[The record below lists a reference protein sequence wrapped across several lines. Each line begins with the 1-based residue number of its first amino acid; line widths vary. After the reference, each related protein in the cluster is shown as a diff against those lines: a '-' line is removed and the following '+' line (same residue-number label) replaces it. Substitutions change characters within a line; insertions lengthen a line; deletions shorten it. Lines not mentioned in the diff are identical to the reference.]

1 MKGAAS
7 IIGRRF
13 FYLFDFQQRL
23 NYILPSITLETN
35 HRIMR
40 LRHLLIVAGVF
51 ALLMPDKVIAQDNE
65 ELHQTIEE
73 KTETI
78 FEQVVD
84 WRRHFH
90 EHPELSNR
98 EDETAAYIADYMRSL
113 GLKVETGIAHTGVV
127 AVLEGANPG
136 PVVGLRADIDALP
149 VRERTDVPFKST
161 KTTTYLGQEVG
172 VMHACGHDTHI
183 AMLMGAAKILT
194 DMKSELQGTV
204 KFIFQPAEEG
214 APPGEEGGA
223 ELMIE
228 EGVLQD
234 PDVDVI
240 FGQHINSQTEV
251 GTIRYRPEGTMAAA
265 DRFVI
270 TVKGKQTHG
279 STPWTGVD
287 PIVTSAKIIEGLQT
301 IISRQTELTK
311 AAAVI
316 SVGKINSGVRNNII
330 PEEAEMIGTIRTLDT
345 EMQETIH
352 NDIRHVAT
360 TIGESMGAEVE
371 VDIQKGYPVTY
382 NDPELTVA
390 MLPTLERVAGSD
402 NVVLSDAITG
412 AEDFSFFQKKI
423 PGLYIFVG
431 GMPKDMEPADAAPH
445 HTPDFYIEEEGM
457 KLGVKAL
464 AGLTIDYMYQNNN

>member
-1 MKGAAS
+1 MRSGYVLAVIS
-7 IIGRRF
+7 IFAFLLTSELKAQESTAGQLHDTINQKAETV
-13 FYLFDFQQRL
+13 FD
-23 NYILPSITLETN
+23 
-35 HRIMR
+35 
-40 LRHLLIVAGVF
+40 
-51 ALLMPDKVIAQDNE
+51 
-65 ELHQTIEE
+65 
-73 KTETI
+73 
-78 FEQVVD
+78 QVVE

-90 EHPELSNR
+90 ENPELSNR
-98 EDETAAYIADYMRSL
+98 EEETAAYIADYMRSL
-113 GLKVETGIAHTGVV
+113 GLEVKTGIAHTGVV
-127 AVLEGANPG
+127 AILEGGKPG

-149 VRERTDVPFKST
+149 VKERTDVPFKST

-194 DMKSELQGTV
+194 EIKSDLQGTV

-223 ELMIE
+223 ELMVE
-228 EGVLQD
+228 EGVLQS

-240 FGQHINSQTEV
+240 FGQHINSQTKV
-251 GTIRYRPEGTMAAA
+251 GTIRYRPEGTMAAS

-287 PIVTSAKIIEGLQT
+287 PILTSAKIIEGLQT

-345 EMQETIH
+345 GMQEKIH

-360 TIGESMGAEVE
+360 KIGESMGAEVE

-382 NDPELTVA
+382 NDPALTAGMV
-390 MLPTLERVAGSD
+390 PTLEQVAGKE
-402 NVVLSDAITG
+402 NIVLIDAITG

-423 PGLYIFVG
+423 PGFYFFVG
-431 GMPKDMEPADAAPH
+431 GMPQGMDPADAAPH

-464 AGLTIDYMYQNNN
+464 AALTVDYMMQNAN